1 MGQAFEVTNEDL
13 SNVYSNAFGMRLDPD
28 SAQADRIMARLD
40 VGAVEQAALEA
51 DIGNETDDEEILNL
65 QTQAAYIEIEQQIR
79 AFSK

>member
-28 SAQADRIMARLD
+28 SAQADRIMDRLD

-51 DIGNETDDEEILNL
+51 DIGDETDDEEILNL
-65 QTQAAYIEIEQQIR
+65 QTQAAYVEIEHQIR
-79 AFSK
+79 SFSK